1 MGTLFIRF
9 ETSCS
14 SPNVN
19 RQFILHDAIFVAD
32 KDDICFL
39 SRMGSEDFGK
49 VFKAVR
55 LQHILNDKPSLSTIE
70 ADKIIP
76 EGENLVLT
84 I

>member
-1 MGTLFIRF
+1 MYMGGLGYAGF
-9 ETSCS
+9 ESTIIVVV
-14 SPNVN
+14 PAGKN
-19 RQFILHDAIFVAD
+19 RP
-32 KDDICFL
+32 CFL
-39 SRMGSEDFGK
+39 SEEDSEDYVK

-76 EGENLVLT
+76 ESKLRSVHC